1 MYWSYAVNYDTQR
14 TPEVES
20 GYPWALISTNCDAFE
35 GRETKWIANT
45 PSLSMWRSSLA
56 LH

>member
-1 MYWSYAVNYDTQR
+1 MYWSYAVNYAPQR

-20 GYPWALISTNCDAFE
+20 GYSWALISTNCGAFA

-45 PSLSMWRSSLA
+45 QSLSMSRSSLA